1 METQPTTTEAVEKY
15 ARFCNDYCERAEKIL
30 QNQEDTSPITA
41 MALHVLEELRA
52 FRDGAEGWEYI
63 CVAAMRLADML
74 TDHPRLAL
82 QLKDAALERLQK
94 VEHLLDNEDR
104 ELRDDVRRQAD
115 VLRANILAA
124 DEGRWADIIT
134 SGHLKHDP
142 VEWTK
147 AYEDVIDE
155 AEQEAYSYLK
165 DVPRGMGFCFAY
177 WAEKRKALA
186 KRGIEWN
193 SPSAMNPGVLFD

>member
-1 METQPTTTEAVEKY
+1 MKIFMETEKY
-15 ARFCNDYCERAEKIL
+15 ARICNEYCGKAEKIL
-30 QNQEDTSPITA
+30 QNQEDTSPITT

-52 FRDGAEGWEYI
+52 FQDGAEGWVYI

-82 QLKDAALERLQK
+82 QLKEAALERLQK
-94 VEHLLDNEDR
+94 VEHLLDDEDR
-104 ELRDDVRRQAD
+104 KLRDDVQRQAD
-115 VLRANILAA
+115 ILRHNIQAA
-124 DEGRWADIIT
+124 DEGRWDDIIT
-134 SGHLKHDP
+134 SGHLKNDP

-155 AEQEAYSYLK
+155 ADREAYSHLK

-177 WAEKRKALA
+177 WAEKREALA
-186 KRGIEWN
+186 RYGIEWN
-193 SPSAMNPGVLFD
+193 SPSRMNPGVMFD